1 MRNQTIELKNVS
13 VNGRRLAAK
22 LDGSGIERTG
32 DLKEQKLFHDKRL
45 DSISC
50 SIQPGKVTLLIGP
63 NGSGKSTLLDLLGG
77 LIRPDEGTI
86 YKGVDST
93 AVGMVFQ
100 FPEQQLFAR
109 SVQGE
114 FDYSLRPLRWSK
126 QQAAEYT
133 AKALQ
138 EVGLPVGALARH
150 PFALSGGQQRRVA
163 LATTLAASPAWLL
176 LDEASAGLDAEGTRR
191 FAEQLRRWARQEGR
205 GIVLATHDLETF
217 LPLAD
222 EVILLVQ
229 GRLAAAMSREQLV
242 AAPAVLRQAGLV
254 LPDSMRAAQWLW
266 SRVGATEGLPGD
278 AGAGEAL
285 TPARF
290 AAAVSRRLHSGE
302 AAAAVLAPSAVA
314 PADAAAVRAPSA
326 SAERPPAHLIS
337 TEQAA
342 ASLLAHP
349 VSIPLPPPQPRH
361 KPDPRSAWVFCT
373 LVALGMLLQ
382 NSLLGLLLSAVITMV
397 SIAGSHVSFRTVW
410 KAVLPF
416 VWLTSLTVILA
427 GIEFIGFSVS
437 EAMDTLRAML
447 RFLFMMA
454 IGFLL
459 PLQYSPLALK
469 KALEQSLAKAAR
481 WKVPV
486 EALALYVSMLMRF
499 VPLIRG
505 EWLRFARIAYA
516 RGRRRSKP
524 GAVDIRDLPAI
535 AIPMLLSLL
544 RMAEVTASAMEMR
557 GYQSASNR
565 IRSKPSERFSRG
577 DFILMLL
584 GVTFFLLLLTVRI
597 IEVG

>member
-1 MRNQTIELKNVS
+1 M
-13 VNGRRLAAK
+13 
-22 LDGSGIERTG
+22 G

-86 YKGVDST
+86 HKGVDST

-126 QQAAEYT
+126 QQATQHT

-163 LATTLAASPAWLL
+163 LATTLAAAPAWLL

-254 LPDSMRAAQWLW
+254 LPDSMRAAQWLR

-290 AAAVSRRLHSGE
+290 AAAVSGRLQSGE
-302 AAAAVLAPSAVA
+302 AAAAVLAPSAA
-314 PADAAAVRAPSA
+314 ANADAAAVLAPSAAANADAAAVLAPSAAANADAADVRARSA

-342 ASLLAHP
+342 ASSLAHP
-349 VSIPLPPPQPRH
+349 VSIPIPPPEPRH

-397 SIAGSHVSFRTVW
+397 SIAGSHVSFKTVW

-427 GIEFIGFSVS
+427 GIEFIGFSVT

-524 GAVDIRDLPAI
+524 GAVDIRDLPAV

-557 GYQSASNR
+557 GYQSASKR

-584 GVTFFLLLLTVRI
+584 GVTFFLLLLTARI
-597 IEVG
+597 IGVG